1 MEDDNDNGNNHNS
14 EMALMMKEISWKAKA
29 MITMIK
35 AIMIIKINS
44 EQLKQIAMQFQSTG
58 NNINWRGVWN
68 KALSDFWRNVKFS

>member
-58 NNINWRGVWN
+58 NNMN
-68 KALSDFWRNVKFS
+68 

>member
-1 MEDDNDNGNNHNS
+1 MEDDNDNGNDHNS

-29 MITMIK
+29 MIK

-58 NNINWRGVWN
+58 DNIN
-68 KALSDFWRNVKFS
+68 